1 MDFETLIFNETIDKK
16 KVENLLSHPELLGSW
31 IDGYGIERNDREQ
44 IIKILNG
51 IKGSNLSVKYSR
63 SKKSNKKDKFGRVY
77 PKGLISLGSLG
88 RKIRGTLTTGTYID
102 IDIVNC
108 HATLM
113 LFFLKKYEFPHK
125 IYDKYVNNRKHYL
138 EIVKKAY
145 NCSRDEAK
153 RFFIIA
159 GYGGAYNS
167 WFNTLE
173 LNSEFEGESQEP
185 LYNLFKHEA
194 KLLANK
200 FIDINP
206 ERFKYWKDN
215 RDKTYNHDF
224 GFLGM
229 MLQDHE
235 CQVLQT
241 MYLFLVREGLIRNDN
256 AILCHDGL
264 MLKIKSIKKKTLK
277 RLEEEVEK
285 QNGFV
290 LSIINKPLEHF
301 LDELKEEKLIA
312 EGEPMDMQYLINLKT
327 YSEKKEYFERYVCKI
342 IKTGEF
348 IELSINIDERGFK
361 NYTHT
366 TKKETVL
373 VQSYKHFLSHKLFN
387 ADEVALKKQAPK
399 SFISKWLCDPD
410 MRTYMDQDWIPY
422 NGVYKQTD
430 NKIYNLFTGYS
441 SVITSPVPDNYLDY
455 VKPFLEILLNLC
467 EGEQRNL
474 NFLLHYLAH
483 IIQKPAEKM
492 RFCIIFTGSQG
503 TGKDTILV
511 AMSKIFG
518 TDMVQSESNPEN
530 LIGKHAT
537 AIVKK
542 LLVAFN
548 ESEARKTFDFEGI
561 MKSLITEPTLIVN
574 PKNMQPYSI
583 KNVARPFINSN
594 KDNPI
599 KFDAVSKDRRFIAW
613 KSTDTF
619 SNPKYGNFWKQFY
632 KLIDTSKFASSLY
645 HYLNTIDISSYDFA
659 KERLGVLTETY
670 RDMCMKQLPPL
681 VDFMVEYVNKFSNKH
696 FWDIEQKD
704 KEDSIWSDYKQWQ
717 VRNRPDSLKD
727 SGYIG
732 TKSNFKSSFK
742 ALSIPLKFF
751 KTNSNMKTVYKFK
764 FIPSVVYG
772 YLCERG
778 WVGDSFLPEESEE
791 SDLGLE
797 LFDF

>member
-361 NYTHT
+361 NYSHT
-366 TKKETVL
+366 TKKETTL

-399 SFISKWLCDPD
+399 SFISKWLCDPE

-455 VKPFLEILLNLC
+455 VKPLLDILLELC

-474 NFLLHYLAH
+474 DFLLHYLAH
-483 IIQKPAEKM
+483 IIQKPAVKL
-492 RFCIIFTGSQG
+492 RYSIIFTGKQG
-503 TGKDTILV
+503 AGKDTILV
-511 AMSKIFG
+511 AMSKILG
-518 TDMVQSESNPEN
+518 DGMINSEANPEN
-530 LIGKHAT
+530 LCGKHALGL
-537 AIVKK
+537 VKK

-548 ESEARKTFDFEGI
+548 ESEAKKTFDFEGV
-561 MKSLITEPTLIVN
+561 MKSLITDDKLTIN
-574 PKNMQPYSI
+574 PKNLQPYDI
-583 KNVARPFINSN
+583 KNRARMFIFSN
-594 KDNPI
+594 KPNPV
-599 KFDAVSKDRRFIAW
+599 KFDGASSDRRFIAF
-613 KSTDTF
+613 KTTDKYIHK
-619 SNPKYGNFWKQFY
+619 KYGNIWKNMY
-632 KLIDTSKFASSLY
+632 KLFENPKFASSLY
-645 HYLNTIDISSYDFA
+645 CYLNNIDISSYDFET
-659 KERLGVLTETY
+659 KRLGVLTDTY
-670 RDMCMKQLPPL
+670 RGMVKKQLPL
-681 VDFMVEYVNKFSNKH
+681 VVEFIRDLIDKYRGSEGYLWKEDIVGEDKKLWAKYNEYLRVNKP
-696 FWDIEQKD
+696 EGYVGR
-704 KEDSIWSDYKQWQ
+704 KETW
-717 VRNRPDSLKD
+717 
-727 SGYIG
+727 
-732 TKSNFKSSFK
+732 KSSFK
-742 ALSIPLKFF
+742 DLDIPVIFYKVNGERLYKYIPCEVDKLLAL
-751 KTNSNMKTVYKFK
+751 
-764 FIPSVVYG
+764 
-772 YLCERG
+772 RG
-778 WVGDSFLPEESEE
+778 WSCDNFLSEE
-791 SDLGLE
+791 VKMMSCEFTNLL
-797 LFDF
+797 

>member
-1 MDFETLIFNETIDKK
+1 MDLTAKTYEEIVYKNKIE
-16 KVENLLSHPELLGSW
+16 ELLAHPELLSSW
-31 IDGYGIERNDREQ
+31 VDMNGVERYDKQ
-44 IIKILNG
+44 DLIKILGATKNN
-51 IKGSNLSVKYSR
+51 KLKVCYTH
-63 SKKSNKKDKFGRVY
+63 SKKSKKKFGRVY
-77 PKGLISLGSLG
+77 PKNRISLGALG
-88 RKIRGTLTTGTYID
+88 RKLRGTLTNGTYID
-102 IDIVNC
+102 IDIKNC
-108 HATLM
+108 HPVLI
-113 LFFLKKYEFPHK
+113 LHFLKKFGFPHK
-125 IYDKYVNNRKHYL
+125 HYAKYVNDRQLYL
-138 EIVKKAY
+138 DKIKKVY
-145 NCSRDEAK
+145 NCTRDEAK
-153 RFFIIA
+153 QFFISA
-159 GYGGAYNS
+159 GYGGGYNS
-167 WFNTLE
+167 WINGLGDHC
-173 LNSEFEGESQEP
+173 NHQGSEQP
-185 LYNLFKHEA
+185 LWILFQNEA
-194 KLLANK
+194 KLVADK
-200 FIDINP
+200 FIDTNP
-206 ERFKYWKDN
+206 ERYNDWKNN

-224 GFLGM
+224 GFLAI
-229 MLQDHE
+229 MLQNIE
-235 CQVLQT
+235 REILET
-241 MYLFLVREGLIRNDN
+241 MTEFFITEGLIRNN
-256 AILCHDGL
+256 NVILCHDGL
-264 MLKIKSIKKKTLK
+264 MLKIKSIRVDTLK
-277 RLEEEVEK
+277 GVEQAIFNK
-285 QNGFV
+285 HGFIV
-290 LSIINKPLEHF
+290 SVVDKPLEH
-301 LDELKEEKLIA
+301 LCNELKQEKIIA

-327 YSEKKEYFERYVCKI
+327 YKLKKEYFERYVCKI

-399 SFISKWLCDPD
+399 SFITKWLCDPE

-430 NKIYNLFTGYS
+430 KKIYNLFTGYS
-441 SVITSPVPDNYLDY
+441 SVITSPVPDNYLKY

-474 NFLLHYLAH
+474 DFLLHYLAH

-681 VDFMVEYVNKFSNKH
+681 VDFMVEHVNKFSNKH

-704 KEDSIWSDYKQWQ
+704 DEGHIWEDYKRWQ
-717 VRNRPDSLKD
+717 ARNRPDSLKD

-742 ALSIPLKFF
+742 TLNIPLKFF
-751 KTNSNMKTVYKFK
+751 KTNSNMKTVYKYK
-764 FIPSVVYG
+764 FIPCVVYG
-772 YLCERG
+772 YLCDRG